1 MCKQMRKNE
10 AIVGRTDIYYI
21 DPVKIVV
28 QDGFN
33 PRSSFDAEKLEDLKN
48 SIIANGVR
56 VPLIVKYTND
66 EKFVLIDGERRLRA
80 TLMAI
85 NEGTEIV
92 SVPCRV
98 ERKTM
103 NEIDMLA
110 LAMTA
115 NESERLT
122 PLEEGRAFAR
132 LRNYNLSIQEIS
144 KKMGKSYN
152 YVQSRLSL
160 IDASPEI
167 QKQFEQKNITFSE
180 VKEIVENSDGI
191 ESQKEQLEKVI
202 EKREE
207 RKAKIKANKA
217 KAVYDKKQWVEVSEE
232 MFEWLVELNKEQNIE
247 QVKELLIKVQKML
260 DQED

>member
-1 MCKQMRKNE
+1 MCKMRENE

-21 DPVKIVV
+21 DPTKIVV
-28 QDGFN
+28 QNGFN
-33 PRSSFDAEKLEDLKN
+33 PRLSFDSNKLEDLKN

-56 VPLIVKYTND
+56 VPLIVKLNND
-66 EKFVLIDGERRLRA
+66 NQFVLIDGERRLRA

-85 NEGTEIV
+85 EEGNQIV

-98 ERKTM
+98 ERKQMT
-103 NEIDMLA
+103 EIDMLT

-122 PLEEGRAFAR
+122 PVEEARAFDR
-132 LRNYNLSIQEIS
+132 LRNYGLNVSDIA
-144 KKMGKSYN
+144 KKIGKSPTFVN
-152 YVQSRLSL
+152 NRLSL
-160 IDASPEI
+160 LDASPEVL
-167 QKQFEQKNITFSE
+167 KEVEEKNITFTE
-180 VKEIVENSDGI
+180 VKEIVEASDGI
-191 ESQKEQLEKVI
+191 ESQKEKLEEV
-202 EKREE
+202 
-207 RKAKIKANKA
+207 KAKKEEKKAKKAANKS

-247 QVKELLIKVQKML
+247 QVKDLLLKVQKML